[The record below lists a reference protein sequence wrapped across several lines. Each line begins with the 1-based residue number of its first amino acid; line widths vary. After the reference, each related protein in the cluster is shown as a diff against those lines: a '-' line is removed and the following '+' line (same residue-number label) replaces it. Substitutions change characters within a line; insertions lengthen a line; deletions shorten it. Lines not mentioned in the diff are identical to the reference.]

1 MSNLAKNNKD
11 IKVKT
16 LREYLKNYP
25 DKLISEIYLE
35 VLENF
40 EDDELVPDIIIR
52 NLGVS
57 IEFLYGVEDEN

>member
-1 MSNLAKNNKD
+1 MSDLAKNNKD

-25 DKLISEIYLE
+25 DKLTSEIYLE

-40 EDDELVPDIIIR
+40 EDDELVPDIIIQ